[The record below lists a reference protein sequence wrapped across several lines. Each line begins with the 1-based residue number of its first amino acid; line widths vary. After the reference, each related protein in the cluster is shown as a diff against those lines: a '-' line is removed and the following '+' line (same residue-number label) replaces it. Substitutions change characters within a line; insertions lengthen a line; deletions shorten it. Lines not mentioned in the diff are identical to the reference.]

1 MADKLSPAER
11 SRLMGRVRS
20 KNTKPE
26 MAVRRMLHALGF
38 RYRLH
43 RRDLPGTPDIVLT
56 QWRAVV
62 QVNGCFFHGHTCPA
76 SALPATNR
84 DFWQAK
90 ILRNQ
95 ERDLETTQAL
105 RDEGWRVMTVWEC
118 SLKGPRKLSV
128 DALEQTM
135 AEFIKGDIPAASVS
149 GREPT
154 S

>member
-1 MADKLSPAER
+1 MADKLSPADR
-11 SRLMGRVRS
+11 SRLMARVRS

-43 RRDLPGTPDIVLT
+43 LRDLPGTPDIVLT
-56 QWRAVV
+56 RWKAVI
-62 QVNGCFFHGHTCPA
+62 QVNGCFFHGHKCPA
-76 SALPATNR
+76 AGLPATNR
-84 DFWQAK
+84 DFWRAK

-95 ERDLETTQAL
+95 ARDLETTQSL
-105 RDEGWRVMTVWEC
+105 IDRGWRVMTVWEC
-118 SLKGPRKLSV
+118 ALKGSKKLSV
-128 DALEQTM
+128 ETLEQTM
-135 AEFIKGDIPAASVS
+135 AEFVKGDIPVASLS